1 MPFTARDILTRPPT
15 GRYFSP
21 ALPSDCF
28 AIDFPER
35 AISPSEGLPILY
47 TRYLREWPRL
57 PFTARIERAYSYRAR
72 SASKKAPGHSF
83 FLPSFLVFLFLSRA
97 ACLDSHCACRTS
109 TFRACAFHE
118 HRRPTGC
125 PAPPLTALSTG
136 SYNLLILLPV
146 TD

>member
-1 MPFTARDILTRPPT
+1 MILIWVRSILREGSNIAGEAAQQIQRASPRQRVGLVEFPTARNFLTRPPT

-57 PFTARIERAYSYRAR
+57 PFTARIERAHSYRAR
-72 SASKKAPGHSF
+72 SASKKGTWP
-83 FLPSFLVFLFLSRA
+83 L
-97 ACLDSHCACRTS
+97 
-109 TFRACAFHE
+109 
-118 HRRPTGC
+118 

-136 SYNLLILLPV
+136 SYNPFILLSV
-146 TD
+146 TN